1 MATTAVTLTASGLV
15 SSNPCRLYTAHINA
29 GTLAGS
35 VSLRNGTTGS
45 DDALDQVGHSGGSAW
60 LQYTWHGLTFSKGM
74 YATLT
79 NTAQVTLEIEPL
91 G

>member
-15 SSNPCRLYTAHINA
+15 SSKPCRLYTAHIKA
-29 GTLAGS
+29 GSSAGS

-45 DDALDQVGHSGGSAW
+45 DQVLDEVGDSGGGSW
-60 LQYTWHGLTFSKGM
+60 VQYVWHGLMFSKGL